1 MVIVSLIWD
10 DKHTKKWEL
19 LWMEFGGGG
28 GQSTEDSRL
37 AIHLHLKDWDA
48 ERGKSLLFIH
58 SHTEQSSLPFYEGST
73 YYSLL

>member
-1 MVIVSLIWD
+1 
-10 DKHTKKWEL
+10 
-19 LWMEFGGGG
+19 MEFGG

>member
-10 DKHTKKWEL
+10 DKHQKVGTAVNGVW
-19 LWMEFGGGG
+19 GGG